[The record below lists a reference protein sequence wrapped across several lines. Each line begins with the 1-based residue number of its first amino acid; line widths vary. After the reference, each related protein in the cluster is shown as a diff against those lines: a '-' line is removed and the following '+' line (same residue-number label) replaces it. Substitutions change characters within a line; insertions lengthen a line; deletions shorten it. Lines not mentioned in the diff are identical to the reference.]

1 MDQTANK
8 YTVIHDYFND
18 AIVRGRFKHGQKLPS
33 DMQIAKQFEASR
45 PTVAKA
51 LNSLRDKGLIERRV
65 GSGSYV
71 CYEGEAE
78 KNLTIGLMIPGS
90 RETEIFDPIGAYLA
104 QMSEEKNVNILLGR
118 SISED
123 ADERCAHMQSIATR
137 YIRERVDGVLFVPLE
152 LTSSKDSANT
162 QLVRRFTE
170 AGIPVVLIDRD
181 IVQPPARSGFDLV
194 SIDNYHVG
202 NVITRHL
209 LDMGYKHIHFVARP
223 FSAPSVNIRLNS
235 CLQTLINE
243 GLPCDD
249 SLAHFINA
257 NDIEQVRAVV
267 DKLEPD
273 SAFFCA
279 NDTTAAMLMHRLDE
293 LNVSIPEDVGVAG
306 VDDIQYANQLRVP
319 LTTYR
324 HPCADI
330 ARVIMDTMLE
340 RIGDPRLPARKI
352 TITGEL
358 VPRKSTQKN
367 G

>member
-8 YTVIHDYFND
+8 YTIIHDYIRD
-18 AIVRGRFKHGQKLPS
+18 SIIRGRFKRGQKLPS

-51 LNSLRDKGLIERRV
+51 LNSLRDSGLIERKV

-71 CYEGEAE
+71 CYEGNTE
-78 KNLTIGLMIPGS
+78 KTLTIGLMVPGT
-90 RETEIFDPIGAYLA
+90 RETEIFDPIGAYIA

-118 SISED
+118 TISED
-123 ADERCAHMQSIATR
+123 AEERCAHMQSIASR
-137 YIRERVDGVLFVPLE
+137 YIREKVDGVLFVPLE
-152 LTSSKDSANT
+152 LTSSKDRANT
-162 QLVRRFTE
+162 QLVERFTQ
-170 AGIPVVLIDRD
+170 ACIPVVLLDRD
-181 IVQPPARSGFDLV
+181 IVQPPARSGYDLV

-209 LDMGYKHIHFVARP
+209 LDMGYKHIHFLARP
-223 FSAPSVNIRLNS
+223 LSAPSVNIRLNS
-235 CLQTLINE
+235 FLQTLINE
-243 GLPCDD
+243 GFKCDD
-249 SLAHFINA
+249 SIVHFIDVNEI
-257 NDIEQVRAVV
+257 DQVRSIV
-267 DKLEPD
+267 DSLEPD

-279 NDTTAAMLMHRLDE
+279 NDTTAAMLMHQLDE
-293 LNVSIPEDVGVAG
+293 LNVSIPKNVGVAG
-306 VDDIQYANQLRVP
+306 VDDVQYANQLRVP

-367 G
+367 D